1 MQINSTVNQA
11 INNLM
16 NLAASEGDH
25 ITENFLTWFLVEQL

>member
-25 ITENFLTWFLVEQL
+25 ITENFLTWFLDEQL